1 MKLVFI
7 LIIAFGIII
16 YSIIRA
22 FSAIVGAGG
31 NLPKIIS
38 EVQKMNG
45 KTEQNA
51 NQIEDYNDMINKPAS
66 QTYRTIAGILFS
78 VLLFYPFVIF
88 GEKPAI
94 EMETKWRLLIF
105 VLLIIAEVVLFQI
118 IRRKDHD
125 YQQNILNTHNDDN
138 KTPRA

>member
-1 MKLVFI
+1 MKLVSI

-31 NLPKIIS
+31 NIPKIIS
-38 EVQKMNG
+38 EVQKMDG

-51 NQIEDYNDMINKPAS
+51 NPNEVDNDMITKPAS

-78 VLLFYPFVIF
+78 ILIVYPFIIF
-88 GEKPAI
+88 NDKPAI
-94 EMETKWRLLIF
+94 DISPKWRLIIF
-105 VLLIIAEVVLFQI
+105 ALLIISEVVLFLI
-118 IRRKDHD
+118 IRVKDRNFD
-125 YQQNILNTHNDDN
+125 KIE
-138 KTPRA
+138 R